1 MSVKVDRVTK
11 IYGSQRVLDDVSFQ
25 VEKGQITGL
34 LGPNGAGKTTL
45 MRIITCFIPPTE
57 GRVLVNGINTMEN
70 PVAVRKMLGY
80 LPENNPL
87 YPDMYIREYLEFIAG
102 LYKVS
107 SPKRRI
113 EEIIDLTG
121 LEPEISK
128 TIGKLSKGFRQR
140 VGLAQAL
147 IHDPEVLILDEPT
160 SGLDPNQI
168 IEIREVIKKASANK
182 TIIFSTHIMQEVEAL
197 CQRVIIINKGKIVAD
212 DLTANLSNLV
222 SSSETILA
230 GFDRKVEIHLIRQ
243 INGVIAVKAKE
254 NNVFEIKAKP
264 NTDIRPALFKFAVDN
279 HFTVISLQQSEKSL
293 EEIFHEITQ
302 K

>member
-1 MSVKVDRVTK
+1 
-11 IYGSQRVLDDVSFQ
+11 
-25 VEKGQITGL
+25 
-34 LGPNGAGKTTL
+34 
-45 MRIITCFIPPTE
+45 
-57 GRVLVNGINTMEN
+57 
-70 PVAVRKMLGY
+70 
-80 LPENNPL
+80 
-87 YPDMYIREYLEFIAG
+87 
-102 LYKVS
+102 
-107 SPKRRI
+107 
-113 EEIIDLTG
+113 G

-147 IHDPEVLILDEPT
+147 IPDPEVLILDEPT

-264 NTDIRPALFKFAVDN
+264 NTDIRPALFKFAVDH
-279 HFTVISLQQSEKSL
+279 HFTVLSLQQSEKSL